1 MVVRDAATVML
12 VRDGPAG
19 TLQVLLQQ
27 RSFGSEVGS
36 GNHVFPGGVVDAGD
50 RAATMDALCVGGDD
64 ATCSARLGLE
74 RGGLAFWVAAVRES
88 FEEAGVLL
96 ARPRGGD
103 QPLSFLD
110 PAVAA
115 RFAAHRAA
123 VTAGRPLS
131 EVLVEEGLAL
141 DVGLLH
147 YVSHWV
153 TPEGAPRR
161 YDTRFFVASA
171 PPEQVPLHDDGE
183 TIATTWLEPEEA
195 LARNRQGRLVLVLP
209 TVRNLEFLRPF
220 TTVAEALEAARGLE
234 HVPTIRPRL
243 VVEGDRVRIL
253 LPDDPG
259 FDDAAIGSEGVP

>member
-12 VRDGPAG
+12 LRDGPDG
-19 TLQVLLQQ
+19 GLQVLLQQ
-27 RSFGSEVGS
+27 RSLRSEVGS
-36 GNHVFPGGVVDAGD
+36 GTHVFPGGVVEPGD
-50 RAATMDALCVGGDD
+50 RAASLGALCLGGDD
-64 ATCSARLGLE
+64 ASCSARLGLA
-74 RGGLAFWVAAVRES
+74 RGGLAYWAAAVRES

-96 ARPRGGD
+96 ARRRDEDRPV
-103 QPLSFLD
+103 SFLD

-123 VTAGRPLS
+123 VTAGRPLAD
-131 EVLVEEGLAL
+131 VLAEEGLAL
-141 DVGLLH
+141 DVGLLD

-153 TPEGAPRR
+153 TPEGVPRR
-161 YDTRFFVASA
+161 FDARFFVAAA
-171 PPEQVPLHDDGE
+171 PSEQVPLHDDGE

-195 LARNRQGRLVLVLP
+195 LARNRQGSLALLLP
-209 TVRNLEFLRPF
+209 TVRNLEFLCPF
-220 TTVAEALEAARGLE
+220 TTVAEALAAARSIE

-259 FDDAAIGSEGVP
+259 FDDAATSSEGVR